1 MLAIEAS
8 CPNSWYIPQE
18 NHAQQVH
25 TVILITRLFFNA
37 KLFLHFWRNSCII
50 VWKARF
56 LSHASL
62 FLFAGRIAFSLFIY
76 PVFLM
81 AYPAKA
87 LINVLLT
94 LVTCLT
100 FLYGWL
106 KLALKLIWAW
116 SSKEPHKHM
125 ERESYFKKCYLISS
139 LYHNV

>member
-1 MLAIEAS
+1 MPQFIKHATRKS
-8 CPNSWYIPQE
+8 CIINAHCNSNYKAVFQRKTFPKFQ
-18 NHAQQVH
+18 
-25 TVILITRLFFNA
+25 
-37 KLFLHFWRNSCII
+37 RNSCII
-50 VWKARF
+50 VWKARY

-125 ERESYFKKCYLISS
+125 ERESYSKKCYLISS

>member
-1 MLAIEAS
+1 M
-8 CPNSWYIPQE
+8 PQE
-18 NHAQQVH
+18 NHAKQVH
-25 TVILITRLFFNA
+25 TAILITRLFFNA
-37 KLFLHFWRNSCII
+37 KLFLHFWRNLCII
-50 VWKARF
+50 VWKARS
-56 LSHASL
+56 LIHAPL

>member
-1 MLAIEAS
+1 MPQFIKHATRKS
-8 CPNSWYIPQE
+8 CTTSAHSNSNYKAVFQRKTFPKFLKKF
-18 NHAQQVH
+18 VH
-25 TVILITRLFFNA
+25 YRL
-37 KLFLHFWRNSCII
+37 KSTFLKSCI
-50 VWKARF
+50 
-56 LSHASL
+56 SL

-125 ERESYFKKCYLISS
+125 ERESCLKKCYLISS
-139 LYHNV
+139 LYRNV